1 MPALVKR
8 LTPAGLAD
16 VNYIAENL
24 RDAARHEP
32 CDGVYTVSNTYNST
46 QTLLLGAHLDR
57 LEDSALREGISLQL
71 DRNCLRRALR
81 QMIVHSGYG
90 DARFRIS
97 VPANA
102 PDELLL
108 TIEPFQPPAP
118 HAIIEGVRCIT
129 TAAVARSNPASK
141 SSMWMHQRE
150 SLLSAMPA
158 GIYET
163 FLVDSRGAIL
173 EGLTSNFY
181 AVNNSQLLTAGD
193 GVLAGISRKIVLEVC
208 IGILPLRWHAPRLE
222 DLPLFNEAFLTS
234 SSRGIIPV
242 VEIDGVAIGD
252 GKVGLFTR
260 KLRTAYDRWVA
271 DHLEEL

>member
-8 LTPAGLAD
+8 LTSARLAD
-16 VNYIAENL
+16 VNYAAESL
-24 RDAARHEP
+24 RDAARYEP
-32 CDGVYTVSNTYNST
+32 CDGVYTVSNTCHAT

-57 LEDSALREGISLQL
+57 LEDSALREGISLKL
-71 DRNCLRRALR
+71 DRSCLRRALR
-81 QMIVHSGYG
+81 QMIVDSGYG

-118 HAIIEGVRCIT
+118 HIISEGVRCIT
-129 TAAVARSNPASK
+129 STAAARSNPASK

-158 GIYET
+158 DIYEI
-163 FLVDSRGAIL
+163 FLVGPRGGIL

-181 AVNNSQLLTAGD
+181 AINNGELLTAGD
-193 GVLAGISRKIVLEVC
+193 GVLAGIARKIVFEVC
-208 IGILPLRWHAPRLE
+208 IGILPLRRHAPRLD
-222 DLPLFNEAFLTS
+222 DLPHFSEAFLTS

-242 VEIDGVAIGD
+242 VEIDGGAIGG

-260 KLRTAYDRWVA
+260 KLRTVYDRWVA